1 MFCIFAPKQTRLYHT
16 HVMIINRLLTFTLS
30 LSALSLCAQEI
41 HYTGST
47 LSNPYL
53 LDGGLTPAIG
63 VHNIQTMRATRS
75 RGLEAPLG
83 TTVCPP
89 KEAVLHPAE
98 ASKGWT
104 YNHQPMLAYW
114 QGRFWMHYLS
124 GPLGEHIPSSITWLQ
139 TSTDGYQW
147 SAPEVLFP
155 EYELPA
161 DILSGDRKVL
171 NADGSLHK
179 VSDFK
184 DYPNIYRREGLK
196 AVMHQRVGW
205 YVSSQE
211 TGSRLLAIGNYGIC
225 LHRKDDPNDGDGIG
239 RVVREVYPDGTM
251 GPVYFFYYNH
261 GWDATNTNFPHYTKA
276 KDKKFRK
283 AVEEILSSPLYWM
296 QFVEECDRE
305 DPHLPVKNE
314 YKAFCYYTLPDQ
326 QTLVSLWKHALTSH
340 SEDGGQTWD
349 TLVHRAPG
357 FVNSNAKIWG
367 QRTSDGLYATVYNPS
382 EYRWPLGIS
391 LSADGLDYKT
401 LNLVHGDITQMRYG
415 GNYKS
420 NGPQY
425 TRGILPA
432 FGGHLSAD
440 GKHYDSH
447 PLAGNG
453 TPADGDLWVSYS
465 VNKEDMWVSHIPV
478 PVRTQATSH
487 ATAREIQQAQTLADL
502 TEWNIYSPVLAP
514 VQLRAAGSSIKQ
526 GGMMTMDMQPG
537 ALILSDNDPFDY
549 AKADRLFPAAR
560 HLQAELEVAPAQN
573 DHGELQIEVC
583 DAQGNPC
590 SRISFQPDG
599 NLTIKTGA
607 RYTTVCKYEAG
618 RTYLLSLDVDLATR
632 MITVIAKSEGT
643 KTAQKRAILFA
654 PIQQIE
660 RLTFR
665 TGSRRTDLTPD
676 TKADRAE
683 YEDLPNAEALDPKA
697 TFTLSMLSTTDGSV
711 EVKAQSLSAQN
722 LVGAPQLLPALLDWN
737 DYSHYVDYFN
747 AMEDEHVQQL
757 IPNSEAARWM
767 RAQIPLFDCPDRD
780 IEEMYYFRWW
790 TLRKHFVKTEAGVAQ
805 TEFLVPRGYADKHNL
820 IACAVSHHIMESR
833 WLHDSS
839 YAQDEAYTWLRGN
852 EGKPLSKVH
861 GFSDLIPF
869 ALLQGA
875 KVTGSTQTLIELHDD
890 LTADMQWWDQ
900 NRLWCNGAKDAK
912 LGKDEQ
918 GVTKPFAAGDSLYWQ
933 SDVADGMEESIS
945 GGRYSTGKR
954 MFHQNRRPTIN
965 SYMYGNYKTMAE
977 VYGKNPAWRPQAQQ
991 YAQRAAT
998 LKQLVCDKLWDEGL
1012 QFFCS
1017 RDKYD
1022 SICQVRELVGYLP
1035 WYVGLADDDAEKYAP
1050 AWLQLTDQEGFLAPF
1065 GMTTAERRHPLFRH
1079 AWHGRPTCEWDGA
1092 IWPFATSQTLTALAN
1107 VMNDYPKTAA
1117 MLPDSLFF
1125 DHLKLYT
1132 ESMHRRGRPY
1142 VGEYLDE
1149 QTGAWLWGDHE
1160 RSRYYNHSTYN
1171 DLIISGLVG
1180 LRPALGNTV
1189 TIRPLVPAGKW
1200 SYFCLDGV
1208 AYHNHILTII
1218 WDADGMR
1225 YGQGQGLTLLI
1236 DGRRVANRQELG
1248 VLTAQL

>member
-1 MFCIFAPKQTRLYHT
+1 MKYTRIYT
-16 HVMIINRLLTFTLS
+16 LLLLFLGAFP
-30 LSALSLCAQEI
+30 LGAQEI

-53 LDGGLTPAIG
+53 LDGGLAPAIG

-89 KEAVLHPAE
+89 KEFVLHPAE
-98 ASKGWT
+98 DSKGWT
-104 YNHQPMLAYW
+104 YNHQPMMAYW
-114 QGRFWMHYLS
+114 QGRFWMHFLS

-139 TSTDGYQW
+139 TSADGYQW

-161 DILSGDRKVL
+161 DILSGERKVY

-179 VSDFK
+179 VSTFE
-184 DYPNIYRREGLK
+184 DYPNLFRREHLK
-196 AVMHQRVGW
+196 AIMHQRVGW
-205 YVSSQE
+205 YVSSE
-211 TGSRLLAIGNYGIC
+211 KTGSRLLAIGNYGIC
-225 LHRKDDPNDGDGIG
+225 LHRKDDPNDGNGIG
-239 RVVREVYPDGTM
+239 RVVREIYPDGSM

-261 GWDATNTNFPHYTKA
+261 GWDASNTNFPFYTKS
-276 KDKKFRK
+276 KDKKFRQ
-283 AVEEILSSPLYWM
+283 AVDEILSSPLYWM

-305 DPHLPVKNE
+305 DAHLPLKNE
-314 YKAFCYYTLPDQ
+314 YKAFNYYTLPDGK
-326 QTLVSLWKHALTSH
+326 TLVSLWKHALTSH
-340 SEDGGQTWD
+340 SEDGGVTWD

-367 QRTSDGLYATVYNPS
+367 QRTTDGLYATVYNPS

-391 LSADGLDYKT
+391 LSADGLDYQT
-401 LNLVHGDITQMRYG
+401 LNLVHGDISQMRYG

-432 FGGHLSAD
+432 FSGHLSAD
-440 GKHYDSH
+440 GKTYDSH

-453 TPADGDLWVSYS
+453 IPADNDLWVTYS

-478 PVRTQATSH
+478 PVRTSATSH
-487 ATAREIQQAQTLADL
+487 ASANEISKAKALTDL
-502 TEWNIYSPVLAP
+502 REWNIYSPVLAP
-514 VQLRAAGSSIKQ
+514 VTLEQTDGKSYLQ
-526 GGMMTMDMQPG
+526 
-537 ALILSDNDPFDY
+537 LSDSDPFDY
-549 AKADRLFPAAR
+549 AKVDRLFPGVR
-560 HLQAELEVAPAQN
+560 HLRANLEVTPAQN
-573 DHGELQIEVC
+573 DHGQLQIEVC

-590 SRISFQPDG
+590 SRISFESDG

-618 RTYLLSLDVDLATR
+618 KQYRLSLDVDLSTR
-632 MITVIAKSEGT
+632 MITVEVKGKEA
-643 KTAQKRAILFA
+643 KTASKRAILFA

-665 TGSRRTDLTPD
+665 TGPRRTDLTPD
-676 TKADRAE
+676 TKADRPE
-683 YEDLPNAEALDPKA
+683 YEDLPNAEALDAKA
-697 TFTLSMLSTTDGSV
+697 SFSIAGLITTDGECSV
-711 EVKAQSLSAQN
+711 P
-722 LVGAPQLLPALLDWN
+722 LVTTPYEDLITYPQMLTSLLDWS

-747 AMEDEHVQQL
+747 TMEDEHVKQL
-757 IPNSEAARWM
+757 IPNSEALGWM
-767 RAQIPLFDCPDRD
+767 KAQIPLFDCPDRD
-780 IEEMYYFRWW
+780 IEEMYYYRWW
-790 TLRKHFVKTEAGVAQ
+790 TLRKHFVKTEQGVAQ
-805 TEFLVPRGYADKHNL
+805 TEFLVPRSYADKHNL
-820 IACAVSHHIMESR
+820 IACAVSHHIMEAR
-833 WLHDSS
+833 WLHDCK
-839 YAQDEAYTWLRGN
+839 YAVQEAYTWLRGN
-852 EGKPLSKVH
+852 EGGPMKNFHK
-861 GFSDLIPF
+861 FSDLVPF
-869 ALLQGA
+869 ALLQDA
-875 KVTGSTQTLIELHDD
+875 KVIGNVSWMNDLHDD
-890 LTADMQWWDQ
+890 LKQDMAWWDQ
-900 NRLWCNGAKDAK
+900 NHLWCNVAANAK

-933 SDVADGMEESIS
+933 GDVQDGMEESIS

-965 SYMYGNYKTMAE
+965 CYMYGNYAAMAE
-977 VYGKNPAWRPQAQQ
+977 TFSRDQDLAAT
-991 YAQRAAT
+991 YAQRASQLKT
-998 LKQLVCDKLWDEGL
+998 LVNDKLWDTNL
-1012 QFFCS
+1012 QFFCT
-1017 RDKYD
+1017 RDKFD
-1022 SICQVRELVGYLP
+1022 SICQVRELIGYLP
-1035 WYVGLADDDAEKYAP
+1035 WYTGLADDDAERYAP
-1050 AWLQLTDQEGFLAPF
+1050 AWLQLADTEGFLAPF

-1079 AWHGRPTCEWDGA
+1079 AWNGRPTCEWDGA

-1117 MLPDSLFF
+1117 LLPDSLFF
-1125 DHLKLYT
+1125 EHLRLYT

-1149 QTGAWLWGDHE
+1149 QTGEWLWGDNE

-1180 LRPALGNTV
+1180 LRPSLSNEV
-1189 TIRPLVPAGKW
+1189 TIHPLLPKDKW
-1200 SYFCLDGV
+1200 RYFCLDGV
-1208 AYHNHILTII
+1208 MYHCHIITII

-1225 YGQGQGLTLLI
+1225 YGQGPGLTLLV
-1236 DGRRVANRQELG
+1236 DGKRVANRSDLG
-1248 VLTAQL
+1248 TLTAVLQ

>member
-1 MFCIFAPKQTRLYHT
+1 MKATSL
-16 HVMIINRLLTFTLS
+16 LS
-30 LSALSLCAQEI
+30 LLSFSALALSAQEI

-53 LDGGLTPAIG
+53 LDGGLKPAIG

-89 KEAVLHPAE
+89 KEFVLHPAE
-98 ASKGWT
+98 DSKGWT
-104 YNHQPMLAYW
+104 YNHQPMMAYW

-139 TSTDGYQW
+139 TSADGYQW

-161 DILSGDRKVL
+161 DILSGERKVY

-184 DYPNIYRREGLK
+184 EYPNLFQRKGLK
-196 AVMHQRVGW
+196 AIMHQRVGW
-205 YVSSQE
+205 YVSSDQ

-225 LHRKDDPNDGDGIG
+225 LHRKDDPNDGNGIG
-239 RVVREVYPDGTM
+239 RVVREIYPDGSM
-251 GPVYFFYYNH
+251 GPIYFFYYNH
-261 GWDATNTNFPHYTKA
+261 GWDASNTNFPFYTKS
-276 KDKKFRK
+276 KDKKFRQ
-283 AVEEILSSPLYWM
+283 AVDEILSSPLYWM
-296 QFVEECDRE
+296 QFVEECDRK
-305 DPHLPVKNE
+305 DAHLPVKNE
-314 YKAFCYYTLPDQ
+314 YKAFNYYTLPDGK
-326 QTLVSLWKHALTSH
+326 TLVSLWKHALTSH
-340 SEDGGQTWD
+340 SEDGGVTWD
-349 TLVHRAPG
+349 SLVHRAPG

-391 LSADGLDYKT
+391 ISADGLDYQT

-432 FGGHLSAD
+432 FSGHLAAD

-453 TPADGDLWVSYS
+453 VPADNDLWVTYS

-478 PVRTQATSH
+478 PVRTSATSH
-487 ATAREIQQAQTLADL
+487 ADEKEIANAQTLADL
-502 TEWNIYSPVLAP
+502 RDWNIYSPVLAP
-514 VQLRAAGSSIKQ
+514 VKVKAAGSSIKR
-526 GGMMTMDMQPG
+526 GPIMTMDMQPG
-537 ALILSDNDPFDY
+537 ALVMSDSDPFDY
-549 AKADRLFPAAR
+549 ARADRLFPAVR
-560 HLQAELEVAPAQN
+560 HLYANMSVTPAQN
-573 DHGELQIEVC
+573 NHGELQIEVC

-607 RYTTVCKYEAG
+607 RYTTICKYEAG
-618 RTYLLSLDVDLATR
+618 KAYHLSLDVDLSTR
-632 MITVIAKSEGT
+632 MISVAASGDGVKTVN
-643 KTAQKRAILFA
+643 KRAILFA
-654 PIQQIE
+654 PISQIE

-665 TGSRRTDLTPD
+665 TGPRRTDLTPD

-683 YEDLPNAEALDPKA
+683 YEDLPDAETLDPTA
-697 TFTLSMLSTTDGSV
+697 SFAISFVSTADRD
-711 EVKAQSLSAQN
+711 VKVALLPYVGQD
-722 LVGAPQLLPALLDWN
+722 LVTGPQLLPALLDWSN
-737 DYSHYVDYFN
+737 YSHYVDYFN
-747 AMEDEHVQQL
+747 AMEDEHVKQL
-757 IPNSEAARWM
+757 IPNSEASAWM
-767 RAQIPLFDCPDRD
+767 KEQIPLFDCPDRD

-790 TLRKHFVKTEAGVAQ
+790 SLRKHFVKTKAGVAQ
-805 TEFLVPRGYADKHNL
+805 TEFLVPRGYSDKYNL

-833 WLHDSS
+833 WLHDCQ
-839 YAQDEAYTWLRGN
+839 YALGEAYTWLRDN
-852 EGKPLSKVH
+852 EGKPLAKVH

-869 ALLQGA
+869 ALMQDA
-875 KVTGSTQTLIELHDD
+875 KVIGNTSWMNDLRDD
-890 LTADMQWWDQ
+890 LKQDMQWWDE
-900 NRLWCNGAKDAK
+900 NRLWCNSAKDAK

-933 SDVADGMEESIS
+933 SDVADGMEESVS
-945 GGRYSTGKR
+945 GGRYSANKR

-965 SYMYGNYKTMAE
+965 SYMYGNYQAMADA
-977 VYGKNPAWRPQAQQ
+977 YAAQDKE
-991 YAQRAAT
+991 YAEACSRRAAH
-998 LKQLVCDKLWDEGL
+998 LKQLVNDKLWDNDL
-1012 QFFCS
+1012 QFFCT
-1017 RDKYD
+1017 RDKFD
-1022 SICQVRELVGYLP
+1022 SICQVRELIGYLP
-1035 WYVGLADDDAEKYAP
+1035 WYTGLADDDAEKYAP
-1050 AWLQLTDQEGFLAPF
+1050 AWLQLTDEKGFLAPF

-1079 AWHGRPTCEWDGA
+1079 AWNGRPTCEWDGA

-1117 MLPDSLFF
+1117 LLPDSLFF
-1125 DHLKLYT
+1125 QHLKLYT

-1149 QTGAWLWGDHE
+1149 QTGAWLWGDHQ

-1180 LRPALGNTV
+1180 LRPSLDRTV
-1189 TIRPLVPAGKW
+1189 TIHPLVPAGKW
-1200 SYFCLDGV
+1200 NYFCLDGV
-1208 AYHNHILTII
+1208 AYHNHILTIL

-1225 YGQGQGLTLLI
+1225 YGQGQGLTLLV
-1236 DGRRVANRQELG
+1236 DGHRVANRKDLG
-1248 VLTAQL
+1248 TLTATL